1 MQPIHALSYHRSLA
15 GVASTSPC
23 YPTPMCGRYTLTMDK
38 STIKKHLG
46 VKFYIAADLR
56 LVADV

>member
-1 MQPIHALSYHRSLA
+1 
-15 GVASTSPC
+15 
-23 YPTPMCGRYTLTMDK
+23 MCGRYTLTMDK